1 MHGVSYAHHSAGDAS
16 LKIFAFAAAAIF
28 TLAAPALAQDAPRSD
43 EEGLSG
49 DSVTV
54 GVGLA
59 HLPDY
64 EGSND
69 FGTTPVPGIVGKVK
83 GYSFLIAGN
92 RAVLD
97 LIANKPGEKWDIQ
110 AGPMLSINFTRSRI
124 NSIDDPR
131 VRALGQLDRAVEV
144 GGFVGIGKSGVI
156 TSEYD
161 KLSFTVTYRRDVS
174 GVHRSA
180 VVTPTIN
187 YLTPLSRKTVVGAF
201 ISADHAGEG
210 YTRTYF
216 GITPAQSLAS
226 GLPVYT
232 PGAGWKSVI
241 FGGGAAVA
249 LTGDLLKGL
258 KLGGGGSYA
267 RLIGDVG
274 NAPIVRIAGSRGQWI
289 GVLGLAYTF

>member
-1 MHGVSYAHHSAGDAS
+1 MAM
-16 LKIFAFAAAAIF
+16 
-28 TLAAPALAQDAPRSD
+28 PALAQEELPRT
-43 EEGLSG
+43 EEAELSG

-54 GVGLA
+54 GVGIA

-83 GYSFLIAGN
+83 GHSFLIAGN
-92 RAVLD
+92 RATLD
-97 LIANKPGEKWDIQ
+97 LVPNKPGEKWDIM
-110 AGPMLSINFTRSRI
+110 AGPMMSINFTRSRI

-131 VRALGQLDRAVEV
+131 VRALGQLNRAVEV

-180 VVTPTIN
+180 VFTPTIN
-187 YLTPLSRKTVVGAF
+187 YLTPLSRKTVAGAF
-201 ISADHAGEG
+201 VSADHAGQG

-232 PGAGWKSVI
+232 PGSGWKSVI
-241 FGGGAAVA
+241 MGGGAAVA

-274 NAPIVRIAGSRGQWI
+274 NAPTVRIAGKRGQWI
-289 GVLGLAYTF
+289 GVVGLAYTF